1 MGKVKE
7 AVREHLPFF
16 EQRYQFPMGK
26 VKEGNVPEKL
36 ANNKY
41 QFPMGKVKKKYIDSN
56 GVSWIIVSI
65 SYGKGKVGI
74 NCRVF
79 LL

>member
-41 QFPMGKVKKKYIDSN
+41 QFPMGKVKLA
-56 GVSWIIVSI
+56 SI
-65 SYGKGKVGI
+65 AAFFFFKMYQFPMGKVKM
-74 NCRVF
+74 
-79 LL
+79 

>member
-1 MGKVKE
+1 
-7 AVREHLPFF
+7 
-16 EQRYQFPMGK
+16 MGK